1 MLTTRVPRTS
11 RVSTLSS
18 RALVYVP
25 RLAPFRS
32 DIDNTD
38 PNERMFPTQHP
49 FNPSRFT
56 GTLLSALDLVWS
68 TEKDSSKI
76 VYGDWAGSIDKL
88 ENPEYGIH
96 PYICDI
102 VAGYYVKLNSNDTKK
117 YAVLCPHRPLRS
129 VDGEPEIVV
138 LELDKDEKFVEGAT
152 PKSAKGEHIIEIGGG
167 ANSLCA
173 KVVQWLKDNM
183 GQYYNGIEVES
194 GSSDGQVD
202 PALALEKILGILDF
216 DKLREKF

>member
-1 MLTTRVPRTS
+1 M
-11 RVSTLSS
+11 
-18 RALVYVP
+18 
-25 RLAPFRS
+25 
-32 DIDNTD
+32 
-38 PNERMFPTQHP
+38 
-49 FNPSRFT
+49 
-56 GTLLSALDLVWS
+56 
-68 TEKDSSKI
+68 SKMN
-76 VYGDWAGSIDKL
+76 YEDWAGSTGKL
-88 ENPEYGIH
+88 ENPKSGIH
-96 PYICDI
+96 PYINDI
-102 VAGYYVKLNSNDTKK
+102 APGYYAKLDSSDTKK
-117 YAVLCPHRPLRS
+117 YGVRYPYRPLKC

-138 LELDKDEKFVEGAT
+138 LELDKDEKFVKNAT
-152 PKSAKGEHIIEIGGG
+152 PKSIKGEHIIEIGGG